1 MTEAPTRVISL
12 RLELDGFA
20 AAWSHCGDV
29 ADYVARFAAS
39 DRYDPESLTTRIASY
54 LNEVLELFFAHHSA
68 GATLD
73 LVVSREE
80 SALHVA
86 CTMPTNEALSATM
99 ERVFGGL
106 SRGDLRAELRAAIE
120 GTHGAPPPEAAF
132 IEMAG
137 VHGIVPRLTLDG
149 DVVTVSLTIP
159 AE

>member
-1 MTEAPTRVISL
+1 M

-39 DRYDPESLTTRIASY
+39 DRYDPEGLTTRIASY
-54 LNEVLELFFAHHSA
+54 LNEVLELLFAHHPS
-68 GATLD
+68 GASLD
-73 LVVSREE
+73 LVVTREE

-99 ERVFGGL
+99 ERIFGGL
-106 SRGDLRAELRAAIE
+106 SRSDLRAELRAAIA
-120 GTHGAPPPEAAF
+120 GYDGVVPPEAAF
-132 IEMAG
+132 VEMAG
-137 VHGIVPRLTLDG
+137 IHGIAPRLTQDG
-149 DVVTVSLTIP
+149 DAVTVSLTIP